1 MATSMPVPKQRQPR
15 TYKRTCEKT
24 RASELVDRRLQAPS
38 PPLHDPKRTV
48 CPRAAGWRRLVV
60 PEALDRGHQN
70 LLLQPIPRLEN
81 PPHGAEAQPQKQQ
94 RHPQAEADAH
104 VGDAVEAPAEAADQ
118 VDDG

>member
-70 LLLQPIPRLEN
+70 LRILLKGLRVLR
-81 PPHGAEAQPQKQQ
+81 QQ
-94 RHPQAEADAH
+94 MARQEEG
-104 VGDAVEAPAEAADQ
+104 VGDQGRDDRAAD
-118 VDDG
+118 DGGDRSRI